1 MYEHN
6 NIHMTTDK
14 TVVLLLT
21 VPFAVTKLKYFS
33 ISNFILF
40 HYKNVFHQKIRQ
52 PD

>member
-1 MYEHN
+1 MDHSIYVHICKYVYMYEHN

-33 ISNFILF
+33 ISNFI
-40 HYKNVFHQKIRQ
+40 
-52 PD
+52 